1 MGNERKHLITRFAEA
16 GLTLVLAGEPM
27 EQSNPAIFQ
36 LDIPRKLRGNTR
48 TEWFRIWPGDE
59 GNTIVVAT
67 VEKRRQQLVLFVK
80 EERRTF
86 LTTQRFSRRSWQRT
100 SAAPRPVVGAKHG
113 QLAIVAVREA
123 GNGYVVELRGET
135 PASKRHYLCGV
146 DERQLFVC
154 QLPRGCS
161 TVADAHRALKR
172 TELVLAEGRAPG
184 RTVRQGEWFF
194 VNPTYEERAQLERL
208 LEQHPY
214 LIQRKSPI
222 GAGGHPHRA
231 DEIVRVPGKLLA
243 HGWPIREND
252 VYVRGTVQHVDH
264 AAVKFATWR
273 KVIRNN
279 EVGGAA
285 APMTR
290 NGVFWVD

>member
-1 MGNERKHLITRFAEA
+1 MGNERKHLIARFAEA
-16 GLTLVLAGEPM
+16 GLTLVLAAEPM

-48 TEWFRIWPGDE
+48 TEWFRIWPGHE
-59 GNTIVVAT
+59 ANTVVVAT
-67 VEKRRQQLVLFVK
+67 VEKRLQQLVLFVK
-80 EERRTF
+80 EEQRTF
-86 LTTQRFSRRSWQRT
+86 YTMQRFSRGQWQRT
-100 SAAPRPVVGAKHG
+100 SMLPRPIVGGKLG
-113 QLAIVAVREA
+113 QHVIVAVRET
-123 GNGYVVELRGET
+123 GTGYEVELRGET
-135 PASKRHYLCGV
+135 PSSKRHYLCGV

-161 TVADAHRALKR
+161 SVKDAHRALKR
-172 TELVLAEGRAPG
+172 TELILAEGHAPG

-194 VNPTYEERAQLERL
+194 VHPTYEERAQLERL

-214 LIQRKSPI
+214 LIHKKASI
-222 GAGGHPHRA
+222 GPGGHPHRA
-231 DEIVRVPGKLLA
+231 DELVRVPGKVLK